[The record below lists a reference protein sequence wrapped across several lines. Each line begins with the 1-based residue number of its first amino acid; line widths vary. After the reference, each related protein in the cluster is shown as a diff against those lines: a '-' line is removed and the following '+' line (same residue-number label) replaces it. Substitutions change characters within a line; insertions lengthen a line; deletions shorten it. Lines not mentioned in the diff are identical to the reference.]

1 MKRVGDLIPRIV
13 AFDNLLLAWRRA
25 IRGKR
30 ERYDVLNFSEDL
42 KGNLTKIGAEL
53 AVGRYRWGNYSQFVI
68 FDPKERV
75 ISVPPFRDRVA
86 QHAIIALCS
95 RVFENAQ
102 IDQSFSCR
110 LGKGQTRA
118 VDLALSYSRRFR
130 YYLKMD
136 VRRYF
141 ASIDHSALK
150 SRLAS
155 RFKDDL
161 LIRAF
166 FSAVDSF
173 ETEPNKGI
181 PIGSL
186 FSQYF
191 ANDYLTPLDRFIKE
205 RLKSKG
211 YARYMDDFVL
221 WSDDKNELKRRRN
234 EIIQFARDR
243 LLLTFK
249 ESAINSSSQGL
260 AFLGTRVFPDGV
272 RLSSRARLR
281 FRRKYVEIMGE
292 LSDGKLS
299 ESKAAERLQALFAF
313 ASRFESKAFRLRV
326 MEDEEK
332 NRRVFSRIA
341 RGELEQQ
348 PGELSLRL
356 PQRRRSDEAERE

>member
-1 MKRVGDLIPRIV
+1 MKRAGGLISRVV
-13 AFDNLLLAWRRA
+13 AFDNLLFAWRRA

-30 ERYDVLNFSEDL
+30 DHMEVLRFSQDL
-42 KGNLTKIGAEL
+42 KRNLISIGTEL
-53 AVGRYRWGNYSQFVI
+53 ELGRYRWGAYSDFVI

-86 QHAIIALCS
+86 QHAIIAVCGQ
-95 RVFENAQ
+95 VFENAQ
-102 IDQSFSCR
+102 IDQSCSCR
-110 LGKGQTRA
+110 LGKGQTCA
-118 VDLALSYSRRFR
+118 IELALFYSRRSR

-136 VRRYF
+136 VRKYF
-141 ASIDHSALK
+141 ASIDHDVLK
-150 SRLAS
+150 NRIES
-155 RFKDDL
+155 RFKDA
-161 LIRAF
+161 LINRAF

-211 YARYMDDFVL
+211 YVRYMDDFVL
-221 WSDDKNELKRRRN
+221 WSDDKDKLKRWRD
-234 EIIQFARDR
+234 EITQFANKK

-249 ESAINSSSQGL
+249 ESAINSVAVGL
-260 AFLGTRVFPDGV
+260 PFLGTRVFPKGV
-272 RLSSRARLR
+272 CLSSRARLR

-292 LSDGKLS
+292 LRDGELS

-326 MEDEEK
+326 
-332 NRRVFSRIA
+332 RV
-341 RGELEQQ
+341 
-348 PGELSLRL
+348 PVLRS
-356 PQRRRSDEAERE
+356 RRRTARVRMARRI